1 MEPERSVKNIS
12 VMETAHTLVDRV
24 IRGPAAGAG
33 GADQERFLKVYGPAV
48 YRYLLGALRQPD
60 AADELFQEFALRL
73 VRGDLQRFDP
83 GRGRFRWYLKTVLYH
98 LVVDYQRRRRGPEP
112 LDPERHAPAV
122 APPSEFESDR
132 EFTAAWRAELLGRAW
147 EALAAWER
155 QSGQPLYTVLR
166 LRTERPELRSPQLAE
181 VLAGQLGQRVS
192 PEWVRKR
199 LFQAR
204 EKFTAFV
211 LDQVAQSLPGGSD
224 EELTREVEELGLL
237 DYCRDALEK
246 RRKQA

>member
-48 YRYLLGALRQPD
+48 HGY
-60 AADELFQEFALRL
+60 
-73 VRGDLQRFDP
+73 LQRFDP